1 MKNMR
6 DDLESI
12 LYTEEALAEVVKQL
26 GARISEDYQDK
37 NLLIVGILKGS
48 MVFMADLMRQITI
61 PCDIDFLA
69 VSSYGSGV
77 KSSGEVRVLKDLDS
91 KLEGKD
97 LLLIEDILD
106 SGTTL
111 SYIKRMLSTRKPA
124 SVRICTLLDKPE
136 RRKTDIKADYV
147 GLTVP
152 NAFIVGYGLDYD
164 QKYRNLPFI
173 AVLKPEIY
181 C

>member
-6 DDLESI
+6 DDLERI
-12 LYTEEALAEVVKQL
+12 LYTEETLAEVVKQL

-48 MVFMADLMRQITI
+48 LVFMADLMRRITI

-77 KSSGEVRVLKDLDS
+77 KSSGEVRVLKDLES

-111 SYIKRMLSTRKPA
+111 SYIKRMLSTRNPS

-136 RRKTDIKADYV
+136 GRKTDIKADYI

-152 NAFIVGYGLDYD
+152 NAFIVGYGLDYA
-164 QKYRNLPFI
+164 QKYRNLPYI
-173 AVLKPEIY
+173 AVLKPEVY
-181 C
+181 R